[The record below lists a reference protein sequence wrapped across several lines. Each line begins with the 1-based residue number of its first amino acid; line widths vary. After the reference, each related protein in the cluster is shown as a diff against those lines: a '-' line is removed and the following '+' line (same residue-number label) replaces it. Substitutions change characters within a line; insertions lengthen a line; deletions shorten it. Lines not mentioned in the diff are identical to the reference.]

1 MTKILELSEDEDC
14 APQLWPHLETMPREE
29 LEQVAL
35 TLAQRLDAQKNIL
48 IRSLDNT
55 IEILMKAIH

>member
-35 TLAQRLDAQKNIL
+35 TLACRLNAQKTYISGL
-48 IRSLDNT
+48 LTTQS
-55 IEILMKAIH
+55 KY

>member
-1 MTKILELSEDEDC
+1 MTKILELSDDADC
-14 APQLWPHLETMPREE
+14 LPQLRPHLETMPREE

-35 TLAQRLDAQKNIL
+35 TLACRLDAQKNIL